1 MLLSSQTYCMHKQGS
16 YYKVQK
22 GETIYRIARNH
33 NIDVNALMAL
43 NEIKEPS
50 SLKQGTLLYI
60 PNQKAIPQMAEEMP
74 SSSAAESITQ
84 VKNIDTTRD
93 DKSKYVWPVHG
104 RVITKF
110 GKASEKKY
118 DGVNIEGLWGEEV
131 RAISD
136 GKVLY
141 SGSGVKGYG
150 NMVIIRHGGRLYS
163 VYALNSENLVSKGD
177 EVRKSQVIAKVGG
190 IPRIGKSFLHF
201 QIRDGKKA
209 VDPLNYL
216 K

>member
-22 GETIYRIARNH
+22 GETIYRIAKNH

-60 PNQKAIPQMAEEMP
+60 PSPKSLPQMAEEMP
-74 SSSAAESITQ
+74 AAEGTTQ
-84 VKNIDTTRD
+84 VKNIDTIRD
-93 DKSKYVWPVHG
+93 DKYKYAWPVRG

-150 NMVIIRHGGRLYS
+150 NMVIIKHEGRLYS